1 MVYCSSAVVIIGG
14 GGGHVA
20 VAAALLALFAHV
32 QILDVV
38 VETDGYQRDD
48 HSDAVERSQAVYQKW
63 FFFSVSD
70 GEMECG
76 QSRHLPWKTKKA
88 TKSVSNSLTIPAT
101 LSDTADVSVIS

>member
-1 MVYCSSAVVIIGG
+1 MMVYCSSAVVIIGG
-14 GGGHVA
+14 GGGGHVA
-20 VAAALLALFAHV
+20 VAPALLALLAHV

-48 HSDAVERSQAVYQKW
+48 HSDAVERSQAVYRKC
-63 FFFSVSD
+63 FFSVS
-70 GEMECG
+70 EMECG